1 MIQTLKNVKEYKEEL
16 IRPAIREMLNALDI
30 SKDLKPGM
38 KVVMKPNLVMAK
50 KPEVAPVTTHPL
62 VVKAVAEWLREQGI
76 EDITL
81 AESSGGPYTPE
92 HMKRIYHVCGMDTI
106 GDSIH
111 LNEDCSAETVNTRD
125 GFANHSFHLITPIVK
140 ADYIINICKLKT
152 HAMTGYSG
160 GIKNLFG
167 TIPGLEKPQMHYRW
181 PED

>member
-38 KVVMKPNLVMAK
+38 KVVIKPNLVMAK
-50 KPEVAPVTTHPL
+50 KPEAAPVTTHPL
-62 VVKAVAEWLREQGI
+62 VVKAVAEWLQEQGI

-111 LNEDCSAETVNTRD
+111 LNEDC
-125 GFANHSFHLITPIVK
+125 
-140 ADYIINICKLKT
+140 
-152 HAMTGYSG
+152 
-160 GIKNLFG
+160 
-167 TIPGLEKPQMHYRW
+167 
-181 PED
+181 